1 MSGQWAEG
9 GVLVDHEHVFV
20 LLAADVY
27 DNFWTVFNNL
37 ISVATV
43 KIATLLKVYD
53 FTKFRLRLN

>member
-53 FTKFRLRLN
+53 FTKF